1 MIIPCFAWQ
10 EGLRHNPGMA
20 RVTIRLDLPDVG
32 SVGPGKVRLLELVA
46 QTGSIRQAGLML
58 KMSYARAWGLIR
70 ELNEMFGQP
79 LVEASAGGRSGGGAA
94 LTPAGEKVVALYRAI
109 EAKSHKAVKGEL
121 QELMKLANPASQGA
135 GATRKRRKQGGRS

>member
-1 MIIPCFAWQ
+1 MPRLS
-10 EGLRHNPGMA
+10 LR
-20 RVTIRLDLPDVG
+20 VDLPDTG
-32 SVGPGKVRLLELVA
+32 SLGPGKVRLLELVA

-94 LTPAGEKVVALYRAI
+94 LTPAGEKVVALYRSI
-109 EAKSHKAVKGEL
+109 ETRSHKAVKGEL
-121 QELMKLANPASQGA
+121 QELMKLANPASRGA
-135 GATRKRRKQGGRS
+135 GTTRKRQKQGGRS

>member
-1 MIIPCFAWQ
+1 MPRLS
-10 EGLRHNPGMA
+10 LR
-20 RVTIRLDLPDVG
+20 VDLPDTG
-32 SVGPGKVRLLELVA
+32 SLGPGKVRLLELVA

-109 EAKSHKAVKGEL
+109 ETKSHKAVKGEL
-121 QELMKLANPASQGA
+121 QELLKLATAIPPGA
-135 GATRKRRKQGGRS
+135 GATRKRRKQGRQP

>member
-1 MIIPCFAWQ
+1 MPTFAWR
-10 EGLRHNPGMA
+10 EGLRHTARMA

-58 KMSYARAWGLIR
+58 KMSYARAWGLVR

-109 EAKSHKAVKGEL
+109 ETRSQKATKGEL
-121 QELMKLANPASQGA
+121 QELMKLATAAPLGA
-135 GATRKRRKQGGRS
+135 GSPRKRRKQGGRS

>member
-1 MIIPCFAWQ
+1 MLIPGFAWQ

-20 RVTIRLDLPDVG
+20 RVTIRLDLQDVG
-32 SVGPGKVRLLELVA
+32 SVGPGKARLLELVA
-46 QTGSIRQAGLML
+46 QTGSIRQAGLLL

-94 LTPAGEKVVALYRAI
+94 LTPAGEKVVALYRSI
-109 EAKSHKAVKGEL
+109 EAKSHRAVKGEL
-121 QELMKLANPASQGA
+121 RELMKLATVAPPGA
-135 GATRKRRKQGGRS
+135 GSTRKRRKQDRQP

>member
-1 MIIPCFAWQ
+1 
-10 EGLRHNPGMA
+10 MA